1 MTPLIQGLMVSLFP
15 LWRLLL
21 LVPLL
26 AATLVLL
33 DQFVELLLVLLH
45 RQLYVVAQ
53 RRHHVLLGHACVQN
67 EGQKVARMRFCNFP
81 RF

>member
-67 EGQKVARMRFCNFP
+67 EDQKVARMRFCNFP